1 VRSRRDADEPPLRTY
16 LSDAQLRRSRTAA
29 SPWCPCSPLVR
40 DMIKSGRRGPAWA
53 ALTRPPRRAAV
64 QAAVTGEGPVA
75 NVQAHL
81 SGPFNNNFLTV
92 IGAGSERAAVL

>member
-1 VRSRRDADEPPLRTY
+1 
-16 LSDAQLRRSRTAA
+16 
-29 SPWCPCSPLVR
+29 
-40 DMIKSGRRGPAWA
+40 
-53 ALTRPPRRAAV
+53 V